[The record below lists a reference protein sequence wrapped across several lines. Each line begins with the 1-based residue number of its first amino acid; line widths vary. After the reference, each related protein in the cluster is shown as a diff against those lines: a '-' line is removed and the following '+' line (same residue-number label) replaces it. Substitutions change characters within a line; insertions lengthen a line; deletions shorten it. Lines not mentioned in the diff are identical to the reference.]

1 VQALALV
8 LAKAPGD
15 MPALDLAGV
24 TTASP
29 MALKAYLDGE
39 AHYRRS
45 EFAEAAEAW
54 ERAVR
59 ADSLFALAYLSL
71 TEAYAWSDAA
81 KYAENLE
88 RTRRMADRLPARE
101 RTVAHAHWVQ
111 YVDAPGAITTIREAL
126 RKYPDAAEAWYT
138 LGESY
143 YHNPAALARPEDA
156 EAAFRTAVALQPT
169 IGPYRS
175 HLLDLAFRWYA
186 DSARIARE
194 LDGYR
199 RLAPA
204 DAKLRSGRVAAA
216 LAFGGRD
223 ARAEAW
229 RELGSLD
236 SRWATDVFLLL
247 LHPAFSGLR
256 EEVMSAVL
264 PHLSRSDRAGIRG
277 LRFRSTALMDGHVRR
292 ALASLGDS
300 GTAAYL
306 RYGGALYLA
315 ERGVPVERRLIEE
328 GVAAGLQDQSLF
340 TSNRIEALSVAGGAA
355 LLGHWHE
362 YDSVLARMRQLAAR
376 ESPATDS
383 ARVGY
388 WTWAVRFTEAE
399 GLSRRGRK
407 AEALQAFERSL
418 AGGDGWFTLW
428 RVGELSLE
436 LGKLDEAER
445 AFRALWQQDFTAAW
459 LPLARI
465 LERTGRRAEALAA
478 YRFVAF
484 AWRDADPELQSQV
497 AEARQAIARL
507 APTGG

>member
-1 VQALALV
+1 
-8 LAKAPGD
+8 
-15 MPALDLAGV
+15 
-24 TTASP
+24 
-29 MALKAYLDGE
+29 
-39 AHYRRS
+39 
-45 EFAEAAEAW
+45 
-54 ERAVR
+54 
-59 ADSLFALAYLSL
+59 
-71 TEAYAWSDAA
+71 
-81 KYAENLE
+81 
-88 RTRRMADRLPARE
+88 
-101 RTVAHAHWVQ
+101 
-111 YVDAPGAITTIREAL
+111 
-126 RKYPDAAEAWYT
+126 
-138 LGESY
+138 
-143 YHNPAALARPEDA
+143 
-156 EAAFRTAVALQPT
+156 
-169 IGPYRS
+169 
-175 HLLDLAFRWYA
+175 
-186 DSARIARE
+186 
-194 LDGYR
+194 
-199 RLAPA
+199 
-204 DAKLRSGRVAAA
+204 
-216 LAFGGRD
+216 
-223 ARAEAW
+223 
-229 RELGSLD
+229 
-236 SRWATDVFLLL
+236 
-247 LHPAFSGLR
+247 
-256 EEVMSAVL
+256 
-264 PHLSRSDRAGIRG
+264 
-277 LRFRSTALMDGHVRR
+277 VRR